1 MYSNVST
8 PDSTISNEDRTK
20 RVVEL
25 NQSVCSYVEHG
36 WMGRFIE
43 GIELSK
49 QYNVKPLLGTEA
61 YFVKDRLQKDST
73 NAHII
78 LLAKNENGRKA
89 INLAL
94 SEANE
99 TGFYY
104 KPRIDLDILL
114 KMPKNDVWVTSACL
128 GGVWKYPDYENL
140 IIQIHNHFQ
149 NNFFLEVQ
157 PHNVDKQKLINKEV
171 LRLSKK
177 HNIKIIAGMD
187 SHMIYPEQ
195 AKERDDYLLSRGITY
210 PDEDNWYLD
219 FPSYQ
224 EAINRFKIQGILSKH
239 ETYLALENTNIF
251 ESVEEYNSVI
261 FNDTKI
267 KLPTLYPD
275 LSQEERNKKFENLI
289 WSKWQ
294 TEKTNIP
301 KEQHKKYE
309 EEISK
314 EVSTIVE
321 TNMSDYF
328 LLDYEIIKKGIEKG
342 GHITLTS
349 RGCFTKD
356 AKIFTN
362 NGLKDICDVKK
373 GDSVISQDGKFHPVF
388 DVLKYKISEP
398 LINIKYIYG
407 GKNKHN
413 VCTFDHRIFIHRN
426 GKNEW
431 VEAKEIKKGDFV
443 CLPIYQNEILCSSI
457 IDLNEYN
464 YFGFKYDEEYIYEKN
479 SNVGKDYDYSP
490 SSLAKEFGVG
500 KSLFENYANGKE
512 NCFSRKK
519 WIEQK
524 FLNNTPFRNQQEYI
538 EYIEN
543 HRTIKIKRFIK
554 NDKNF
559 NIFLGLMYGDGFTV
573 SKNRSQIALAIGTNA
588 NKNIINRKYF
598 LDIINN
604 IGCPTYEYKSKN
616 RQLIQIYATSIV
628 LRSFFEKEIFISK
641 KEKNKNFNFKLL
653 NQSKENLR
661 GIWEGLM
668 FSDGHFSGK
677 ENVIDSFDNTSS
689 SIISAFKILNSCVG
703 ESPDS
708 LNIRESYNTKEGYV
722 CKKSYKL
729 QLHKKALNR
738 VKKYEECKKDDSFWY
753 FPIKNIEIINN
764 EKKETEVYD
773 LSVLGNHS
781 YVINNMLVHNSAPS
795 FYISKLL
802 GFTTIDRISSKVKL
816 FPERFITKERI
827 LEAGSLPD
835 IDFNLSDPQ
844 IFLEAQKEIMGEGH
858 SYPMITF
865 GTMKSSGAW
874 KMYARANN
882 ISFEIANLISD
893 QIKQYEE
900 SLKYADEE
908 EKENVSIYN
917 FIEEKYR
924 NIYDGSLK
932 YLNLVNSIS
941 IHPCASLIM
950 NENLKEEFGLIRIK
964 SSASNSDNLCVNC
977 DGLFA
982 EKYKMLKNDLL
993 KVDVVDLIYKTY
1005 EKINIK
1011 PHTIPELIDICDK
1024 NEKVWD
1030 VYKNGWTIGINQF
1043 EKSVT
1048 TQKAIRYAP
1057 KNISELSAF
1066 ISAIRPGFQSEY
1078 HTFEQRKPF
1087 SFGVETLDNIIQ
1099 TDEFPYSFMLYQENT
1114 MAVLSYAGI
1123 PIDETYSIIKNI
1135 AKKRYE
1141 KVVSVKDQF
1150 VKGMTKRLIEN
1161 EKIKKKDADS
1171 VSKKTWQVI
1180 EDSARYSFNSS
1191 HSYSVAGD
1199 SLYGAYLKSH
1209 YPIQFYTSFIQI
1221 MEDKGNKDRI
1231 LLSKKEAIE
1240 AFNINFPI
1248 FQFGQDNTKI
1258 SYDLDNNAI
1267 NMSLKS
1273 IKGFGNK
1280 IAEDMLQ
1287 LSKLFIIE
1295 KNSQY
1300 KFLDLLIFS
1309 EDNSYISSKFEDL
1322 IKIRYFEEFGKNKKL
1337 HTFYKE
1343 FTSGKNR
1350 YSKTHTDKTKEK
1362 RISELQKI
1370 WNELPNKNYSI
1381 QQQIKNELE
1390 ILNEIQTNFPVNKNY
1405 AVALCVDTKY
1415 SPKIEFQNLL
1425 TGERKTFKINN
1436 KIYNE
1441 FPINK
1446 GDILLFKKVIKK
1458 NSMMRNEESKWV
1470 KIEDKFDLWLEVYYI
1485 VKENDKLLK

>member
-25 NQSVCSYVEHG
+25 NQSVCSYTEHG

-61 YFVKDRLQKDST
+61 YFVKDRLQKDAT
-73 NAHII
+73 NAHLI

-114 KMPKNDVWVTSACL
+114 RMPKNDVWVTSACL
-128 GGVWKYPDYENL
+128 GGVWKYEDYEDL
-140 IIQIHNHFQ
+140 IIQFNKHFKD
-149 NNFFLEVQ
+149 NFFLEVQ
-157 PHNVDKQKLINKEV
+157 SHNVDVQKIINRRI
-171 LRLSKK
+171 LQLSQK
-177 HNIKIIAGMD
+177 HNIKIIAGID
-187 SHMIYPEQ
+187 SHMIHPEQ
-195 AKERDDYLLSRGITY
+195 AKERDDYLLSRGISY

-219 FPSYQ
+219 FPSY
-224 EAINRFKIQGILSKH
+224 EEVVKRFQQQGVLSDQLIYDTLK
-239 ETYLALENTNIF
+239 NTNIF
-251 ESVEEYNSVI
+251 ENVETYDSII
-261 FNDTKI
+261 FDNQKI
-267 KLPTLYPD
+267 KLPTLYPK

-289 WSKWQ
+289 WNKWKE
-294 TEKTNIP
+294 EKNNIP
-301 KEQHKKYE
+301 NDQHKKYE
-309 EEISK
+309 EEITK

-328 LLDYEIIKKGIEKG
+328 LLDYEIIKKGVEKG

-349 RGCFTKD
+349 RG
-356 AKIFTN
+356 
-362 NGLKDICDVKK
+362 
-373 GDSVISQDGKFHPVF
+373 
-388 DVLKYKISEP
+388 
-398 LINIKYIYG
+398 
-407 GKNKHN
+407 
-413 VCTFDHRIFIHRN
+413 
-426 GKNEW
+426 
-431 VEAKEIKKGDFV
+431 
-443 CLPIYQNEILCSSI
+443 
-457 IDLNEYN
+457 
-464 YFGFKYDEEYIYEKN
+464 
-479 SNVGKDYDYSP
+479 
-490 SSLAKEFGVG
+490 
-500 KSLFENYANGKE
+500 
-512 NCFSRKK
+512 
-519 WIEQK
+519 
-524 FLNNTPFRNQQEYI
+524 
-538 EYIEN
+538 
-543 HRTIKIKRFIK
+543 
-554 NDKNF
+554 
-559 NIFLGLMYGDGFTV
+559 
-573 SKNRSQIALAIGTNA
+573 
-588 NKNIINRKYF
+588 
-598 LDIINN
+598 
-604 IGCPTYEYKSKN
+604 
-616 RQLIQIYATSIV
+616 
-628 LRSFFEKEIFISK
+628 
-641 KEKNKNFNFKLL
+641 
-653 NQSKENLR
+653 
-661 GIWEGLM
+661 
-668 FSDGHFSGK
+668 
-677 ENVIDSFDNTSS
+677 
-689 SIISAFKILNSCVG
+689 
-703 ESPDS
+703 
-708 LNIRESYNTKEGYV
+708 
-722 CKKSYKL
+722 
-729 QLHKKALNR
+729 
-738 VKKYEECKKDDSFWY
+738 
-753 FPIKNIEIINN
+753 
-764 EKKETEVYD
+764 
-773 LSVLGNHS
+773 
-781 YVINNMLVHNSAPS
+781 SAPS

-802 GFTTIDRISSKVKL
+802 GLTTIDRISSKVKL

-844 IFLEAQKEIMGEGH
+844 IFLEAQDEIIGNEH

-908 EKENVSIYN
+908 EKENISIYN

-993 KVDVVDLIYKTY
+993 KVDVVDLIYRTY
-1005 EKINIK
+1005 NLINTK
-1011 PHTIPELIDICDK
+1011 PHTIPELIRICDN

-1043 EKSVT
+1043 EKEAT
-1048 TQKAIRYAP
+1048 TKKGMRYSP
-1057 KNISELSAF
+1057 KNLSELSAF
-1066 ISAIRPGFQSEY
+1066 VASIRPGFKSEY
-1078 HTFEQRKPF
+1078 STFEQRKPF

-1114 MAVLSYAGI
+1114 MAVLAYAGI
-1123 PIDETYSIIKNI
+1123 PIDETYNIIKNI

-1141 KVVSVKDQF
+1141 KVIKVKNTF

-1161 EKIKKKDADS
+1161 EKISKKDADAI
-1171 VSKKTWQVI
+1171 SKKTWQII
-1180 EDSARYSFNSS
+1180 EDSAYYSFNAS

-1231 LLSKKEAIE
+1231 LLAKKEAIE
-1240 AFNINFPI
+1240 AFDINFPI

-1258 SYDLDNNAI
+1258 SYDLKNHAI

-1295 KNSQY
+1295 KNSKY
-1300 KFLDLLIFS
+1300 NFLDLLIFS
-1309 EDNSYISSKFEDL
+1309 EDNSYMSSKFEDL

-1362 RISELQKI
+1362 RIPELQKI
-1370 WNELPNKNYSI
+1370 WDELPNKNYSI
-1381 QQQIKNELE
+1381 QEQIKNELE

-1405 AVALCVDTKY
+1405 AVALEIDLKY

-1425 TGERKTFKINN
+1425 TGERKTFKIKN
-1436 KIYNE
+1436 KVYNE

-1446 GDILLFKKVIKK
+1446 GDVLLFKKVTKK
-1458 NSMMRNEESKWV
+1458 NSMTKNEEGKWV
-1470 KIEDKFDLWLEVYYI
+1470 EIEDKFDLWLDVYYI
-1485 VKENDKLLK
+1485 VKENDKLIK

>member
-1 MYSNVST
+1 MNYINYHSHGMYSNVST

-25 NQSVCSYVEHG
+25 NQSVCSYTEHG

-61 YFVKDRLQKDST
+61 YFVKDRFQKDST

-114 KMPKNDVWVTSACL
+114 RMPKNDVWVTSACI
-128 GGVWKYPDYENL
+128 GGVWKYDDYEDL
-140 IIQIHNHFQ
+140 IIKFKNYFMK
-149 NNFFLEVQ
+149 NFFLEVQ
-157 PHNVDKQKLINKEV
+157 AHNTERQKEINQRILE
-171 LRLSKK
+171 LSKK
-177 HNIKIIAGMD
+177 HNIKIIAGVD
-187 SHMIYPEQ
+187 SHMIYPSQ
-195 AKERDDYLLSRGITY
+195 IKERDDYLLSRGIEY
-210 PDEDNWYLD
+210 PDEENWYLD
-219 FPSYQ
+219 FPSY
-224 EAINRFKIQGILSKH
+224 EELLYRFKKQNVLSYDQTVESLNNTNVFENV
-239 ETYLALENTNIF
+239 ETYNSIIF
-251 ESVEEYNSVI
+251 
-261 FNDTKI
+261 DDQMI
-267 KLPTLYPD
+267 KLPTLYPNQ
-275 LSQEERNKKFENLI
+275 SQEWRNKKFQDLI
-289 WSKWQ
+289 WEKWEE
-294 TEKTNIP
+294 EKINISNN
-301 KEQHKKYE
+301 QHKKYE
-309 EEISK
+309 EEITK

-328 LLDYEIIKKGIEKG
+328 LLDYEIIKRGVEKG

-349 RGCFTKD
+349 RG
-356 AKIFTN
+356 
-362 NGLKDICDVKK
+362 
-373 GDSVISQDGKFHPVF
+373 
-388 DVLKYKISEP
+388 
-398 LINIKYIYG
+398 
-407 GKNKHN
+407 
-413 VCTFDHRIFIHRN
+413 
-426 GKNEW
+426 
-431 VEAKEIKKGDFV
+431 
-443 CLPIYQNEILCSSI
+443 
-457 IDLNEYN
+457 
-464 YFGFKYDEEYIYEKN
+464 
-479 SNVGKDYDYSP
+479 
-490 SSLAKEFGVG
+490 
-500 KSLFENYANGKE
+500 
-512 NCFSRKK
+512 
-519 WIEQK
+519 
-524 FLNNTPFRNQQEYI
+524 
-538 EYIEN
+538 
-543 HRTIKIKRFIK
+543 
-554 NDKNF
+554 
-559 NIFLGLMYGDGFTV
+559 
-573 SKNRSQIALAIGTNA
+573 
-588 NKNIINRKYF
+588 
-598 LDIINN
+598 
-604 IGCPTYEYKSKN
+604 
-616 RQLIQIYATSIV
+616 
-628 LRSFFEKEIFISK
+628 
-641 KEKNKNFNFKLL
+641 
-653 NQSKENLR
+653 
-661 GIWEGLM
+661 
-668 FSDGHFSGK
+668 
-677 ENVIDSFDNTSS
+677 
-689 SIISAFKILNSCVG
+689 
-703 ESPDS
+703 
-708 LNIRESYNTKEGYV
+708 
-722 CKKSYKL
+722 
-729 QLHKKALNR
+729 
-738 VKKYEECKKDDSFWY
+738 
-753 FPIKNIEIINN
+753 
-764 EKKETEVYD
+764 
-773 LSVLGNHS
+773 
-781 YVINNMLVHNSAPS
+781 SAPS

-844 IFLEAQKEIMGEGH
+844 IFLAAQDQTIGNEH

-882 ISFEIANLISD
+882 INFEIANLISD

-900 SLKYADEE
+900 SLKYAEEE
-908 EKENVSIYN
+908 EKENISVYN

-1011 PHTIPELIDICDK
+1011 PHTIPQLIEICK
-1024 NEKVWD
+1024 NDETVWNI
-1030 VYKNGWTIGINQF
+1030 YKNGYTIGINQF
-1043 EKSVT
+1043 EKEST
-1048 TQKAIRYAP
+1048 TKKGMRYSP

-1078 HTFEQRKPF
+1078 HTFEQRKSF

-1114 MAVLSYAGI
+1114 MAVLAYAGI
-1123 PIDETYSIIKNI
+1123 PIDETYNIIKNI

-1141 KVVSVKDQF
+1141 KVIAVKDQF
-1150 VKGMTKRLIEN
+1150 IKGMTKRLIEN
-1161 EKIKKKDADS
+1161 EKIKKKDADN

-1180 EDSARYSFNSS
+1180 EDSAYYQFNAS

-1221 MEDKGNKDRI
+1221 MEDKGSKDRM
-1231 LLSKKEAIE
+1231 LLAKKEAIE
-1240 AFNINFPI
+1240 AFNIIFPI
-1248 FQFGQDNTKI
+1248 FQFGQDNTRI
-1258 SYDLDNNAI
+1258 SYDLNNNAI

-1295 KNSQY
+1295 KESQY
-1300 KFLDLLIFS
+1300 KFLNLLIFS

-1322 IKIRYFEEFGKNKKL
+1322 IKIRYFEQFGKNKKL
-1337 HTFYKE
+1337 HEFYQE

-1362 RISELQKI
+1362 RIPELQKI
-1370 WNELPNKNYSI
+1370 WDELPNKNYSI
-1381 QQQIKNELE
+1381 QEQIKNELE

-1405 AVALCVDTKY
+1405 AVALEIDLKY

-1425 TGERKTFKINN
+1425 TGERKTFKI
-1436 KIYNE
+1436 KKKVYNE

-1446 GDILLFKKVIKK
+1446 GDILLFKKVTKK
-1458 NSMMRNEESKWV
+1458 NSMTKNEESKWIE
-1470 KIEDKFDLWLEVYYI
+1470 IEDKFDLWLEVYYI
-1485 VKENDKLLK
+1485 VKENDKLIR